1 MRLFKRKYIKV
12 RRDAWRMIRQGMK
25 VSMANEAE
33 LRAYRESELSP
44 NEIHL
49 MSERLTEFELAE
61 LEPKEVRELADRDK
75 SVKGE
80 LRHGAIYC
88 PACGELL
95 CTPKY
100 AEKMKFCN
108 KCGKRVDTAVTEE
121 TPSPVATTT
130 LEGEPIRCD

>member
-1 MRLFKRKYIKV
+1 MKLFKRKYIKI
-12 RRDAWRMIRQGMK
+12 RRDAWRVIRK
-25 VSMANEAE
+25 TVRSAIEDEEE
-33 LRAYRESELSP
+33 LKAYLETELTP
-44 NEIHL
+44 NEIHM

-88 PACGELL
+88 PACGKIL

-100 AEKMKFCN
+100 AKEIRFCN
-108 KCGKRVDTAVTEE
+108 GCGKRVDTAVAEE
-121 TPSPVATTT
+121 SSDCAQDDKA
-130 LEGEPIRCD
+130 EE

>member
-25 VSMANEAE
+25 VAMANEAE
-33 LRAYRESELSP
+33 LRAYRESELFP
-44 NEIHL
+44 NEIYL
-49 MSERLTEFELAE
+49 MSERLTEFELAK

-80 LRHGAIYC
+80 LRYGAIYC
-88 PACGELL
+88 PACGKIL

-100 AEKMKFCN
+100 AKEIKFCN
-108 KCGKRVDTAVTEE
+108 GCGKRVDTAVTEE
-121 TPSPVATTT
+121 ITSPTATIT
-130 LEGEPIRCD
+130 LESEPIRCD